1 MRQRNTVEFA
11 VAEVAA
17 AAAVAVLPTDPAPPG
32 GSAVATSRSSR
43 VWELWQQRKGSGA
56 VAQMGSELQQMQ
68 GMHIVK
74 ASLMKTPLS

>member
-1 MRQRNTVEFA
+1 MRQRNPVEFA

-17 AAAVAVLPTDPAPPG
+17 AVAVLPIDPAPPG

>member
-1 MRQRNTVEFA
+1 MRQRNPVEFA
-11 VAEVAA
+11 VAEVAV
-17 AAAVAVLPTDPAPPG
+17 AAVAVLPIDPAPPG

-68 GMHIVK
+68 KHVYFQRK
-74 ASLMKTPLS
+74 LNENSSE